1 MFWENMSYKSKIW
14 VTYLF
19 QTMSLISLQK
29 IGYQTALRISKE
41 SITGNVVRICRKI
54 YVDQCDL
61 KI

>member
-41 SITGNVVRICRKI
+41 STRGNVVRICRKI